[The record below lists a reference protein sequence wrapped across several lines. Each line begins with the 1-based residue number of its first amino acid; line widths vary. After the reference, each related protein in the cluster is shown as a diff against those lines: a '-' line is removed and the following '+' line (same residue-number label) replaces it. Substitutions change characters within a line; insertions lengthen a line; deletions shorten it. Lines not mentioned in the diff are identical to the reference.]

1 MTERGDYSERRE
13 QMSNEVTTHSLV
25 DMVDYQKGS
34 IVSKTIIEK
43 NTGTVTLFAFD
54 KDQGLS
60 EHTAPFDALVQVL
73 DGEVEIRISGKP
85 FLLKQGEM
93 IIMPA
98 HEPHALKAV
107 SNFKMLL
114 TMIRS

>member
-1 MTERGDYSERRE
+1 MN
-13 QMSNEVTTHSLV
+13 NEVMPNFLV
-25 DMVDYQKGS
+25 DMVNYQKGAV
-34 IVSKTIIEK
+34 VSKTLIEK

-54 KDQGLS
+54 MGQGLS

-85 FLLKQGEM
+85 FHLKQGEI

-98 HEPHALKAV
+98 NEPHALKAV
-107 SNFKMLL
+107 NNFKMLL